1 MTKKIS
7 GKIIITAFFIFI
19 YLFSSNAEKISGVS
33 TVELNTPVTPEIKE
47 TQQELAF
54 DSLSGYLTFW
64 INEFFDNCLHPKNPV
79 SKYFLDRFIA
89 SCKQNVKGKS
99 YVEGR
104 KLITEFTVPSAVLDS
119 IIAAHNAFF
128 DSKALHFWNQA
139 SAAQR
144 SNNDIAVFDAAIK
157 SLFYSMAHIG
167 SPITIPGVPPDRKL
181 TKSAQAVLQAIINR
195 LDISF
200 TNPIITGKPPNPP
213 QSDVSLTVKID
224 TIPLPNF
231 SLIAF
236 RPDGKK
242 VMSVKTNSEG
252 IASLSNMKIPFV
264 AHGAFLYI
272 QPNLASVIDPALFF
286 KAKFFGLKLTE
297 NNDQTLIFN
306 IIKPVYSL
314 EYKATSVNQ
323 MEIPTVFSDI
333 NTMHKFL
340 TDSCFLQRAGGGIK
354 PDIAF
359 NIQCQV
365 SNYTHDEREQNQ
377 IKVEVKIIVN
387 ELKPK
392 GSKVEKIAVLNDKYY
407 EIGPKAP
414 VGLFFWESSNS
425 LRRLI
430 KEMLDEL

>member
-1 MTKKIS
+1 MKGKMS
-7 GKIIITAFFIFI
+7 DKIILTVFFIFI
-19 YLFSSNAEKISGVS
+19 YLFSSYADKISGVS
-33 TVELNTPVTPEIKE
+33 TIELNTPVTPEIKE
-47 TQQELAF
+47 TQQERAY
-54 DSLSGYLTFW
+54 DSLSNYLTFW
-64 INEFFDNCLHPKNPV
+64 INEFFDNCLHPRNPV
-79 SKYFLDRFIA
+79 SKHFLDRFIS

-104 KLITEFTVPSAVLDS
+104 KLITEFTVPNNTLDS
-119 IIAAHNAFF
+119 LIAEHNSFF
-128 DSKALHFWNQA
+128 DTKALHFWNQA

-144 SNNDIAVFDAAIK
+144 SNDDIAVFEAAVK

-167 SPITIPGVPPDRKL
+167 SPVIIPGVPPDRKL
-181 TKSAQAVLQAIINR
+181 TKSTQAVIQSIINR

-200 TNPIITGKPPNPP
+200 VNPIITGRPPNPP
-213 QSDVSLTVKID
+213 QNDVSVTATID

-231 SLIAF
+231 FLIAF
-236 RPDGKK
+236 RPDGKQIIT
-242 VMSVKTNSEG
+242 VKTNTEG
-252 IASLSNMKIPFV
+252 VASLADMNIPFV

-272 QPNLASVIDPALFF
+272 QPNLAAVIDPALFF
-286 KAKFFGLKLTE
+286 KAEYFGLKLTE
-297 NNDQTLIFN
+297 KNDQTLIFN

-323 MEIPTVFSDI
+323 MEIPTMFSDI

-340 TDSCFLQRAGGGIK
+340 TDSCHLQRAGGGKK
-354 PDIAF
+354 PDMAF

-365 SNYTHDEREQNQ
+365 SNYTHDDREQNQ
-377 IKVEVKIIVN
+377 IKVEAKIVIN
-387 ELKPK
+387 DLKPQ

-407 EIGPKAP
+407 EIGPKVP

-430 KEMLDEL
+430 KEMIDEL